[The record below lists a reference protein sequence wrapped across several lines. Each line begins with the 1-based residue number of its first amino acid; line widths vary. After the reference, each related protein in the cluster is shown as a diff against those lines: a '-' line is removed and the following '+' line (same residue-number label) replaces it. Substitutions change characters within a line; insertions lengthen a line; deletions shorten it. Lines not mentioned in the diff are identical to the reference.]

1 MRALRI
7 LLIVAVVLGLLF
19 VVVDR
24 VAVRF
29 AEDQAAD
36 RLRTTENLASTPE
49 VSINGFPFLTQVVS
63 GELEDIEIGIGSYE
77 ATTGKDEQKIRID
90 DLAANM
96 KGVRFSGDYRS
107 ATASEATGTALIA
120 YDELLK
126 AAKSESTQL
135 APGVTAQ
142 VVGLSDGGNG
152 KIKVDVVGTV
162 LGNKVPSTVLSTV
175 TVEDNKVRVRAEGL
189 PEFGGA
195 QLAENRIRSVTDFQQ
210 TIDRLPGG
218 IQLDSVRVVKEG
230 LEITVKGSNV
240 RLAG

>member
-19 VVVDR
+19 VAVDR
-24 VAVRF
+24 IAVHF

-49 VSINGFPFLTQVVS
+49 VSINGFPFLTQVAS
-63 GELEDIEIGIGSYE
+63 GELDDIKVGIESYE
-77 ATTGKDEQKIRID
+77 ASTGKGEQKIRID
-90 DLAANM
+90 DLEASM
-96 KGVRFSGDYRS
+96 KGVRFSDGYRS

-126 AAKSESTQL
+126 AAKSESTQI
-135 APGVTAQ
+135 APGVTSQ

-152 KIKVDVVGTV
+152 KIKVDVVSTI
-162 LGNKVPSTVLSTV
+162 LGNKVPSTVFSSV
-175 TVEDNKVRVRAEGL
+175 TVRDNKVRVQAEGL
-189 PEFGGA
+189 PEFGGV
-195 QLAENRIRSVTDFQQ
+195 QLAEDRIRSVTDFQQ
-210 TIDRLPGG
+210 TIDQLPGG
-218 IQLDSVRVVKEG
+218 IRLDSVKVAKDG

>member
-1 MRALRI
+1 MRALRA

-19 VVVDR
+19 VAVDR
-24 VAVRF
+24 IAVHF

-63 GELEDIEIGIGSYE
+63 GELEDIKIGIKSYE
-77 ATTGKDEQKIRID
+77 APTGKGEQTIRID
-90 DLAANM
+90 DLEASM
-96 KGVRFSGDYRS
+96 KGVRFSGGYRS
-107 ATASEATGTALIA
+107 ATASETTGTALIA
-120 YDELLK
+120 YDQLLK
-126 AAKSESTQL
+126 AARSEPKQVF
-135 APGVTAQ
+135 PGVTSQ

-152 KIKVDVVGTV
+152 KIKVDVVSTVLGKEVPGTV
-162 LGNKVPSTVLSTV
+162 LSSV
-175 TVEDNKVRVRAEGL
+175 TVRDDKVQVKAEGL
-189 PEFGGA
+189 PEFGGV
-195 QLAENRIRSVTDFQQ
+195 QPAEDRIRSVTDFQQ

-218 IQLDSVRVVKEG
+218 IKLDSVRVVKDG